1 MLNDYKS
8 TAQNKS
14 RINDNQYSIHS
25 YLSMILKDHKCYSMF
40 DLNSRPD

>member
-14 RINDNQYSIHS
+14 RINGNQYSIHF
-25 YLSMILKDHKCYSMF
+25 YLCMIYYTVYYLMKLS
-40 DLNSRPD
+40 

>member
-25 YLSMILKDHKCYSMF
+25 YLSMISYAVYYFVKLS
-40 DLNSRPD
+40 